1 MTVTLNRPYFG
12 YASGTVVTLPSA
24 SEEAALIAQGGA
36 VTAAVANTTTGAV
49 TANLI
54 SGTAAFAIGA
64 ASLVITNALVDAN
77 SVINAYVSQAAA
89 DGTLLRVER
98 IVAAAGSFT
107 IYGTAAATAV
117 TLVKWYV
124 EVPGGLK
131 PVL

>member
-12 YASGTVVTLPSA
+12 YASGTVVTLPTA

-36 VTAAVANTTTGAV
+36 VAAAVANTTTGAV

-54 SGTAAFAIGA
+54 SGTAAIAIGA
-64 ASLVITNALVDAN
+64 SSIVITNALVDAN

-107 IYGTAAATAV
+107 IYGTANATAV
-117 TLVKWYV
+117 TLIKWYV
-124 EVPGGLK
+124 EVPGGMK

>member
-12 YASGTVVTLPSA
+12 YASGAVVTLPTA

-36 VTAAVANTTTGAV
+36 ATAAVANTTTGAA

-54 SGTAAFAIGA
+54 SGTAAIAAGA
-64 ASLVITNALVDAN
+64 SSIVITNALVDAN

-107 IYGTAAATAV
+107 IYGTANATA
-117 TLVKWYV
+117 TTIIKWYV
-124 EVPGGLK
+124 EVPGGMK
-131 PVL
+131 PAL